1 MYLIT
6 STLLYFVQGEFAIF
20 MVDLLHLWL
29 MCGDLVAMMSC
40 CFSIAVEVTAHMAL
54 DATVLRAGAAIRAHV
69 HAQMPIDAEL
79 AINMATW
86 KVNAK
91 LKLPAKVRT
100 RQAWI
105 IVLIHGLALILHT
118 IINTCTVSALYL
130 YNHGSYLWAL
140 LGWLSCLLEVILSSG
155 TPMFIVLF
163 LGTLSRGVATGKCMW
178 KQWRRSGQDRFV
190 TQL

>member
-6 STLLYFVQGEFAIF
+6 LKLLYFVQGEFAIF
-20 MVDLLHLWL
+20 MVDLLHSWL
-29 MCGDLVAMMSC
+29 MFRDLVAMMAW

-54 DATVLRAGAAIRAHV
+54 DATVLRVGAAIKAHV

-105 IVLIHGLALILHT
+105 IVLIHGLALILH
-118 IINTCTVSALYL
+118 IIISYVYVSFIYTD
-130 YNHGSYLWAL
+130 
-140 LGWLSCLLEVILSSG
+140 IL
-155 TPMFIVLF
+155 FISVFSTAIIWNLI
-163 LGTLSRGVATGKCMW
+163 M
-178 KQWRRSGQDRFV
+178 
-190 TQL
+190 

>member
-1 MYLIT
+1 
-6 STLLYFVQGEFAIF
+6 
-20 MVDLLHLWL
+20 MVDLLHSWV
-29 MCGDLVAMMSC
+29 MCGDLVVTMAW

-54 DATVLRAGAAIRAHV
+54 DATVLRAGAAIKAHV

-118 IINTCTVSALYL
+118 IINTCTVPAYL
-130 YNHGSYLWAL
+130 YNHVSYLGAL
-140 LGWLSCLLEVILSSG
+140 LRCLSCLLEVILTLG
-155 TPMFIVLF
+155 TPCLLCYF
-163 LGTLSRGVATGKCMW
+163 LGRYPGA
-178 KQWRRSGQDRFV
+178 
-190 TQL
+190 